1 MNLVND
7 LENDLALAFLVDR
20 KHSEEIDP
28 KSIVALMD
36 KVREVLKPLD
46 NEEEHLNERVLV
58 VGKADNALA
67 H

>member
-20 KHSEEIDP
+20 KYAEEIDS
-28 KSIVALMD
+28 KDVVALMD
-36 KVREVLKPLD
+36 KLREVLQPLSI
-46 NEEEHLNERVLV
+46 EEENINEQILV
-58 VGKADNALA
+58 AGQVDNVMA